1 MVLQYVVLAG
11 QYFLSGAK
19 RERLFV
25 IDPANKVIS

>member
-1 MVLQYVVLAG
+1 V
-11 QYFLSGAK
+11 QYFRSGAK